1 MSDVATKSAAV
12 VAMEADWALVDDLM
26 GGTRAMRAAGETR
39 MPRWPLEIAEAYR
52 ARLATATLLPAFSET
67 VATMAG
73 RVFAKPLAVGEDVQA
88 GIAGQVLPN
97 VDLEGR
103 NLHAFAADVFEA
115 ALSQGL
121 SFILVDFPRV
131 EGAVTRADEIRLGTR
146 PYWVQIKARQVL
158 GWKSQLVGGLHRLT
172 QFRYRETVSADDGEF
187 GSQDVEQIRVLE
199 PGRCRLYRK
208 GDKGW
213 EVFDDFPTSLAE
225 IPLVPIYT
233 GRTGFLTAKP
243 PLLELAH
250 LNVKH
255 WQSQSDQ
262 DTILHTA
269 RVPLLLRKGAEPEQ
283 NADGTTKPMQISGSL
298 IDVPQGGDLAYV
310 EHTGAAISAGQASLD
325 ALEEQMKTAGAK
337 LLTKTVL
344 SLSESQSA
352 DEQTKEVSQLAAM
365 AEALTDGLDQAL
377 VFTAQ
382 WQGLTGEAGHIALG
396 ADLSD
401 GAPSVQGA
409 ETLLKAEAAGVVS
422 KQTVFAGLKRAG
434 LVASD
439 VEWQDEQSRI
449 GETPPAPPAPPAPAR
464 VAA

>member
-1 MSDVATKSAAV
+1 MADVSTKSAAV
-12 VAMEADWALVDDLM
+12 VAMEPDWALVDDLM
-26 GGTRAMRAAGETR
+26 GGTKAMRVAAATR
-39 MPRWPLEIAEAYR
+39 MPRWPLETAEAYN
-52 ARLATATLLPAFSET
+52 ARLATATLLPAFTET

-73 RVFAKPLAVGEDVQA
+73 RVFAKPLAVGEDVPTE
-88 GIAGQVLPN
+88 ISGQVLPN

-115 ALSQGL
+115 ALSQGM

-131 EGAVTRADEIRLGTR
+131 EGAVTRADEKRIGAR

-158 GWKSQLVGGLHRLT
+158 GWKSQLVDGLHRLT
-172 QFRYRETVSADDGEF
+172 QFRYREAVSVDDGEF
-187 GSQDVEQIRVLE
+187 GAQDIEQVRVLE

-208 GDKGW
+208 DEKKEW
-213 EVFDDFPTSLAE
+213 QLSDDFPISVTE

-233 GRTGFLTAKP
+233 GRTGFLTAVP

-269 RVPLLLRKGAEPEQ
+269 RVPLLLRKGADAVVNPITQLPE
-283 NADGTTKPMQISGSL
+283 PMQISGSL
-298 IDVPQGGDLAYV
+298 IDVPEGGDLKYV
-310 EHTGAAISAGQASLD
+310 EHTGAAIEAGQASLE
-325 ALEEQMKTAGAK
+325 ALEDQMKTAGAK

-352 DEQTKEVSQLAAM
+352 DEQAKEVSQLAAM

-382 WQGLTGEAGHIALG
+382 WMGITGEAGHIALG

-422 KQTVFAGLKRAG
+422 KPTAFAGLKRAG

-439 VEWQDEQSRI
+439 IEWQDEQARI
-449 GETPPAPPAPPAPAR
+449 NEQPPAPAVPTR

>member
-1 MSDVATKSAAV
+1 MADVSTKSAAV
-12 VAMEADWALVDDLM
+12 VAMEPDWALVDDLM
-26 GGTRAMRAAGETR
+26 GGTKAMRAAATTR
-39 MPRWPLEIAEAYR
+39 MPRWPLETAEAYN

-73 RVFAKPLAVGEDVQA
+73 RVFAKPLAVGEDVLPQ
-88 GIAGQVLPN
+88 IATDVLPN

-103 NLHAFAADVFEA
+103 NLHAFAADVFEE
-115 ALSQGL
+115 ALSKGL

-131 EGAVTRADEIRLGTR
+131 EGAVTRADEKRIGAR

-158 GWKSQLVGGLHRLT
+158 GWKSQLVDGLHRLT
-172 QFRYRETVSADDGEF
+172 QFRYREAVSIDDGEF
-187 GSQDVEQIRVLE
+187 GSQDIEQVRVLE

-208 GDKGW
+208 DEKKEW
-213 EVFDDFPTSLAE
+213 QPFEDFPISVTE

-233 GRTGFLTAKP
+233 GRTGFLTAVP

-269 RVPLLLRKGAEPEQ
+269 RVPLLLRKGAEAEQ
-283 NADGTTKPMQISGSL
+283 NPDGTPKPMQISGSL
-298 IDVPQGGDLAYV
+298 IDVPEGGDLKYV
-310 EHTGAAISAGQASLD
+310 EHTGAAIEAGQTSLE
-325 ALEEQMKTAGAK
+325 ALEDQMKTAGAK

-352 DEQTKEVSQLAAM
+352 DEQAKEVSQLAAM

-382 WQGLTGEAGHIALG
+382 WMGITGEAGHIALG

-422 KQTVFAGLKRAG
+422 KSTVFAGLKRAG

-439 VEWQDEQSRI
+439 VDWEGEQQRVN
-449 GETPPAPPAPPAPAR
+449 EQPPAPPAR
-464 VAA
+464 VVL